1 MVHKRIII
9 QGEVQGVFF
18 RASTKEKADRL
29 SLSGEVRNLPD
40 GSVEVLVA
48 GNADAVN
55 RLLEWCHEGPP
66 RAAVTSVSVTD
77 IEPRD
82 FDGFKVVRR

>member
-1 MVHKRIII
+1 MVYKRIII
-9 QGEVQGVFF
+9 HGEVQGVFF
-18 RASTKEKADRL
+18 RASTKEKAEQL
-29 SLSGEVRNLPD
+29 SLSGEVRNLAD
-40 GSVEVLVA
+40 GGVEVLVA
-48 GNADAVN
+48 GNGDAVK

-66 RAAVTSVSVTD
+66 RAEVTSVNVSD